1 VDLQRGDYRWRMA
14 VPGDGR
20 LPFEGGFPALI
31 QWQGAL
37 HPAKALPDSGVR
49 LLRLEVVHPQAE
61 ALQRALDG
69 QFADPRVQVRTG
81 REKAMLAAFAT
92 PRGERVLT

>member
-1 VDLQRGDYRWRMA
+1 MATAPKGVGVPVDLQRGDYRWRMA

-20 LPFEGGFPALI
+20 LPFDGGYPALI

-37 HPAKALPDSGVR
+37 HPARALPESQVR

-61 ALQRALDG
+61 ALQRALNG
-69 QFADPRVQVRTG
+69 QFD
-81 REKAMLAAFAT
+81 
-92 PRGERVLT
+92 